1 MIIFIVSF
9 LSFILEYVVNLLFHG
24 SIFTGLIVFSSLVL
38 SEPYFKKN
46 NDRYFV
52 FCFILGFLYDFI
64 YTGTYFMNAGL
75 FLIFGIIVYYLNSIT
90 PNNFLVSTLELVL
103 LIVFYRLFS
112 FLFFCVNG
120 VVVFDFMLLFKSI
133 YSSILINLIYGVFL
147 YFVLYLISI
156 KFHIKRINQFLCHI
170 FYW

>member
-38 SEPYFKKN
+38 LEPYFKKN

-75 FLIFGIIVYYLNSIT
+75 FLIFGIIVYILYIYIEWDLC
-90 PNNFLVSTLELVL
+90 P
-103 LIVFYRLFS
+103 
-112 FLFFCVNG
+112 LFFR
-120 VVVFDFMLLFKSI
+120 
-133 YSSILINLIYGVFL
+133 YSKNKNIHILYI
-147 YFVLYLISI
+147 
-156 KFHIKRINQFLCHI
+156 
-170 FYW
+170 